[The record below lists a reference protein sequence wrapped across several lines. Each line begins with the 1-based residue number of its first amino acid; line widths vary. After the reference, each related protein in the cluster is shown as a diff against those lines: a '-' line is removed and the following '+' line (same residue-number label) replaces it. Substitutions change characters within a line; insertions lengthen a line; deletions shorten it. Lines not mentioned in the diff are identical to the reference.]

1 MDTTVD
7 CKNQTV
13 EVGDIVRVITLAPA
27 FIKQFPADERIL
39 IESMVGNFF
48 KVVAIEDGAACVE
61 REWHNEKGQLQ
72 SHVIGLDS
80 DEMEKV

>member
-27 FIKQFPADERIL
+27 FIKQFPVDERIL

-48 KVVAIEDGAACVE
+48 KVVAIEDGAA
-61 REWHNEKGQLQ
+61 W
-72 SHVIGLDS
+72 
-80 DEMEKV
+80 

>member
-1 MDTTVD
+1 MTTTID
-7 CKNQTV
+7 NKNQTV
-13 EVGDIVRVITLAPA
+13 QVGDIIRVLTLSPQ
-27 FIKQFPADERIL
+27 FIKQFPQDERIL

-72 SHVIGLDS
+72 SHIIGLDS
-80 DEMEKV
+80 DEFEKV